1 MPASVRYARGLLWL
15 QGFIWGGLAGVS
27 VISLAAG
34 MTGVLGRHR
43 SWPTAA
49 VVVLLVAI
57 ALSAGFAVTK
67 IRLARRVAR
76 GGRKTRKMV
85 IRVEIGMT
93 CMGVLMTAGISPSG
107 GLPADMIALAAMGG
121 AGLSLAA
128 VLALLR
134 RRARDYF
141 AATGSAAAPGGS
153 EPPAVPGFA
162 FLRRRL
168 PVITWRLASG

>member
-1 MPASVRYARGLLWL
+1 VRYARGLLWL
-15 QGFIWGGLAGVS
+15 QGFIWAGLAGVS
-27 VISLAAG
+27 AISLAAG
-34 MTGVLGRHR
+34 MTEVLARHR
-43 SWPTAA
+43 SWHTAA
-49 VVVLLVAI
+49 IVVLLVAI
-57 ALSAGFAVTK
+57 ALSGGFAVMK
-67 IRLARRVAR
+67 IRLARRAAR
-76 GGRKTRKMV
+76 GGRRTRKMV
-85 IRVEIGMT
+85 ISVEIAMT

-107 GLPADMIALAAMGG
+107 GLPADMVALAAMGG

-153 EPPAVPGFA
+153 EPPTGPGSA

-168 PVITWRLASG
+168 PVVRWRLASG